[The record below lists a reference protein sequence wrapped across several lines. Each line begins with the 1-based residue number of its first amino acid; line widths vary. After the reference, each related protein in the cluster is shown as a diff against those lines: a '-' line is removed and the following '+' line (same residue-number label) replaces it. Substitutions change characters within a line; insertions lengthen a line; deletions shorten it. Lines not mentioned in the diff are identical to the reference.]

1 MTLLNRKEITKSLDN
16 AVPEGA
22 RARRAR
28 FLIF

>member
-1 MTLLNRKEITKSLDN
+1 MTLLNRKEITKSLDT